1 MQYLIDG
8 NNVVHSSPKL
18 LGGPP
23 IARAYLCR
31 LTAAWAGKN
40 DAQATIVFDG
50 HPPPDVE
57 RDQMRFP
64 GLRVEFGGS
73 VSADEV
79 IEAYIEEARSPA
91 NLCVATSDR
100 AIQSAARRRRAKCY
114 EALAFLKLVLTRPG
128 EQAAPPA
135 EPPPAEKPTRPT
147 PEEAEQLLRELGD
160 DLNGPLSDLDHM
172 GQ

>member
-31 LTAAWAGKN
+31 LTAVWAAQN

-50 HPPPDVE
+50 HPPPNVE
-57 RDQMRFP
+57 LDQMRFT
-64 GLRVEFGGS
+64 GLHVEFAGS

-79 IEAYIEEARSPA
+79 IEDYLDEARSPG
-91 NLCVATSDR
+91 NLCVVSSDR
-100 AIQSAARRRRAKCY
+100 AIQSAARHGRARCC
-114 EALAFLKLVLTRPG
+114 EAPTFLKLLLARPG
-128 EQAAPPA
+128 ELAAPPPT
-135 EPPPAEKPTRPT
+135 PPPAEKPTRPT
-147 PEEAEQLLRELGD
+147 PEETERLLRELGD
-160 DLNGPLSDLDHM
+160 DLNGPLSDLDLM
-172 GQ
+172 DQ